1 MTESAD
7 VPQGAERAPAW
18 EEPARRLWQLWRQGQ
33 RPDVQQ
39 FLAGAGELSLAR
51 LLAVLQVDQH
61 QRWQAGERVPA
72 EAYLERHPAL
82 RADREAAVELAFGEY
97 VLREDLGEAP
107 GLEEYQ
113 RRFPEHAARLKLQV
127 DLHQALAS
135 GALLAGAAT
144 WAPPRNATRPA
155 AGDEA
160 PSWPILSGYAILGA
174 GPGRHGRRLPGP
186 AS

>member
-7 VPQGAERAPAW
+7 VPQGAERAPAR

-39 FLAGAGELSLAR
+39 FLAGAGELSLPR
-51 LLAVLQVDQH
+51 LLAVLQVDQL

-82 RADREAAVELAFGEY
+82 RADQDAAVEFVFGEY

-107 GLEEYQ
+107 ALEEYQ
-113 RRFPEHAARLKLQV
+113 QRFPEHAARLRQQV
-127 DLHQALAS
+127 DLHQALGS
-135 GALLAGAAT
+135 GSLLS
-144 WAPPRNATRPA
+144 R
-155 AGDEA
+155 
-160 PSWPILSGYAILGA
+160 
-174 GPGRHGRRLPGP
+174 
-186 AS
+186 